1 MGALGILGIPLFTML
16 LVAIESLQDVYMTMG
31 LTTEFRNKVKQFLI
45 DKFGTTV
52 DDDKLNLFFD
62 SLVDNGAQKVDIV
75 KTVIWAN
82 VGMVIVNQ
90 LEDKLQENATNILTG
105 IKTVLSKIPM
115 PVKFSIKG
123 ATKGIA
129 KDLVTQKQEKVKK
142 LSDYMHQGTLT
153 GATLQNSTNT
163 SSLPTMYKKGTL
175 DKLSPKEQATYKSV
189 MAMLNTVQAS
199 R

>member
-16 LVAIESLQDVYMTMG
+16 LVALESLQDVYMQTG
-31 LTTEFRNKVKQFLI
+31 LTTEFRTKVKNFLI

-52 DDDKLNLFFD
+52 DDSKLNLFFD
-62 SLVDNGAQKVDIV
+62 SLVDNSAQKADIV

-82 VGMVIVNQ
+82 VGLIVVNQ
-90 LEDKLQENATNILTG
+90 LEDKLQENATNLLTG
-105 IKTVLSKIPM
+105 IKNVLTKIPM
-115 PVKFSIKG
+115 PFKFSIKG

-129 KDLVTQKQEKVKK
+129 KDIITQKQDKVKK
-142 LSDYMHQGTLT
+142 LSDYMHQGTIT

-163 SSLPTMYKKGTL
+163 NSLPTMYKKNNL

>member
-16 LVAIESLQDVYMTMG
+16 LVALESLQDVYMQTG
-31 LTTEFRNKVKQFLI
+31 LTPEFRTKVKNFLF
-45 DKFGTTV
+45 DKFNCSV
-52 DDDKLNLFFD
+52 DDTKLNLFFD
-62 SLVDNGAQKVDIV
+62 SIVDNSLQKADIV

-82 VGMVIVNQ
+82 IGLVIINQ
-90 LEDKLQENATNILTG
+90 LEDKIQENASGIFTG
-105 IKTVLSKIPM
+105 IKNVLSKIPM

-129 KDLVTQKQEKVKK
+129 KDILTQKQEKVKK
-142 LSDYMHQGTLT
+142 LSDYMHQGTIT
-153 GATLQNSTNT
+153 GATLQNSANT
-163 SSLPTMYKKGTL
+163 STLPTMYKKNNL